1 MNKIIY
7 LLLLLG
13 LIYPKD
19 FICDEDSKEFY
30 CRNEFKSMSLKDKI
44 AQMIIIRIDGEFH
57 NNENWRKKKCYE
69 INKR

>member
-1 MNKIIY
+1 MNKTIY

-19 FICDEDSKEFY
+19 FICHEDSEEFY
-30 CRNEFKSMSLKDKI
+30 CRDEFQSMSLKDKI

-57 NNENWRKKKCYE
+57 NNENLSILIKH
-69 INKR
+69 